1 MELQLVTDVIYSRL
15 EENDGEYLEATNQ
28 ILYCEGWVCKDQ
40 EGKIDTE
47 FADNHVISLKKP
59 FEIHVGLDCGA
70 LELLDEWHNLIE
82 FTRECLYP
90 VTRVHSDMETNSSL
104 SRLLQGLIVVS
115 VGV

>member
-59 FEIHVGLDCGA
+59 FEIHVRLDCGA
-70 LELLDEWHNLIE
+70 LELLDEWHNLTE
-82 FTRECLYP
+82 FTRECSYP
-90 VTRVHSDMETNSSL
+90 VTTEYILTW
-104 SRLLQGLIVVS
+104 RLILHYQGYFKA
-115 VGV
+115 